1 MLMMITH
8 VEMLWIFKLGSIHTE
23 CHFSRWSSSCYN
35 LSSGQ
40 FSESALLH
48 NAAVSSQLT
57 LASYTFSFF
66 RVQPAYLDLLFPPLT
81 WSVFL
86 GYSTIHF
93 SSLLSVMWRGYKGI
107 FALLG
112 NLCHV
117 MTTSVVQVIEGLSEQ
132 LETAL
137 AFFGNW
143 TLPFIMLA
151 SLCQVIPEDVVKSL
165 LAACRSGE
173 FDVANKEV
181 SNIIAE
187 GYPVS
192 QLMAQVIYL
201 FLYLDIIL

>member
-1 MLMMITH
+1 
-8 VEMLWIFKLGSIHTE
+8 
-23 CHFSRWSSSCYN
+23 
-35 LSSGQ
+35 
-40 FSESALLH
+40 
-48 NAAVSSQLT
+48 
-57 LASYTFSFF
+57 
-66 RVQPAYLDLLFPPLT
+66 
-81 WSVFL
+81 
-86 GYSTIHF
+86 
-93 SSLLSVMWRGYKGI
+93 
-107 FALLG
+107 
-112 NLCHV
+112 

-201 FLYLDIIL
+201 FWYLDVTLVIVIL